1 MCKLCNAS
9 LNTSGGGSKES
20 WGGGVEEPPE
30 TASGVQRILRPEGRG
45 TESTVSLAA
54 DTRVR
59 RFGFS
64 SGSSGGGGSSA
75 FGGGSVGAGA
85 GVEGSGV
92 SCVGI
97 VSDEI
102 ARLERRG
109 VVDWDGARSFRGY
122 RRE

>member
-1 MCKLCNAS
+1 M
-9 LNTSGGGSKES
+9 
-20 WGGGVEEPPE
+20 
-30 TASGVQRILRPEGRG
+30 LRPEGRG
-45 TESTVSLAA
+45 TESTVSLAE

-64 SGSSGGGGSSA
+64 SGSPNGGGSSA

-85 GVEGSGV
+85 GVEVSGS
-92 SCVGI
+92 SCVVI

-102 ARLERRG
+102 TRLERRG
-109 VVDWDGARSFRGY
+109 VVDWDGARDFRGY